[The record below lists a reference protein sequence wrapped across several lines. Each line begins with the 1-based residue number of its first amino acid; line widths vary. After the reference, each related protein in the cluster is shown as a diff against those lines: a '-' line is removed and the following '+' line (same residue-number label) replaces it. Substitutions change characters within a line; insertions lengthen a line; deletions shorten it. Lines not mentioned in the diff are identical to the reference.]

1 MAETV
6 IRPTLKFVYL
16 GYFLVIVVVVG
27 AVLAF
32 TRFPMPSAIPSSWQ
46 PWIPWA
52 SLVLLIWP
60 VRRHLRNRLTKMTIL
75 DDKLRYERGFFNRS
89 TRTIPLAKVQ
99 DVTVYQRIGQRL
111 FDVGDLS
118 IETAGEASRET
129 IFNIDRP
136 KEVADII
143 NECSQRGI
151 AQGADGTTL
160 ARG

>member
-99 DVTVYQRIGQRL
+99 DVTTLADGVYKVTFVSEKRFPRAEGSWLMDISAMKHG
-111 FDVGDLS
+111 DVHPSAMSHLPS
-118 IETAGEASRET
+118 AMRASRAAT
-129 IFNIDRP
+129 F
-136 KEVADII
+136 
-143 NECSQRGI
+143 
-151 AQGADGTTL
+151 
-160 ARG
+160 